1 MSITARKIIL
11 ACAALGILSVG
22 IAGYKALVRSGKKR
36 PISQAKRPI
45 TEVEIITA
53 KRQNVLTHL
62 TGYGTVRG
70 KREVL
75 IIPEVGGKIIS
86 ISPNFK
92 SGYTVRKDEPLL
104 AIDTQ
109 ATRVRIDQTK
119 AEISKL
125 RAQIQSINQES
136 LNLKRNLEIITDNVN
151 LAEKEVKKNESL
163 IAKNMVSEQALDAS
177 RQRYL
182 REKNSKINYENQLAM
197 IPLKTG
203 ELNAA
208 ITVRKAE
215 LADAMLKIEKSKIN
229 APFDGVIYDESVEI
243 SQVVQAGQSV
253 GMLVDV
259 SVQEVPV
266 DLNVENIGH
275 FNFNISQKLPCTVFW
290 DAQNNAPAQWK
301 GFISR
306 VERINEASRTVR
318 VVVEVPNHRASPKLT
333 KGMFCRVVLP
343 GRRYKDAIAIPPGAL
358 HDNDTV
364 YIEDGSKLKIKK
376 VKVLTRMDD
385 MIVISSGIS
394 DGDTIITSAI
404 SNPVTG
410 MQLKSRRTVSGRAEP
425 GSILLPH

>member
-1 MSITARKIIL
+1 MSKSNTARKIIL
-11 ACAALGILSVG
+11 ALTALGILLVG

-36 PISQAKRPI
+36 PTSQPKRLI
-45 TEVEIITA
+45 TEVETITV
-53 KRQNVLTHL
+53 KRENVLTHL

-92 SGYTVRKDEPLL
+92 SGKTVGKDEHLF
-104 AIDTQ
+104 AIDSQT
-109 ATRVRIDQTK
+109 TRVKIDQIK

-125 RAQIQSINQES
+125 RAQIQSINQEAD
-136 LNLKRNLEIITDNVN
+136 NTKRNLEIITDNVN

-163 IAKNMVSEQALDAS
+163 IAKNMVSEQTLDAS

-197 IPLKTG
+197 IPLKTQ
-203 ELNAA
+203 ELNAS

-215 LADAMLKIEKSKIN
+215 LADARLKIEKSKIK

-259 SVQEVPV
+259 SVLEIPV

-275 FNFNISQKLPCTVFW
+275 FNFKDKYPCTIFW
-290 DAQNNAPAQWK
+290 DAQSNGPAQWE

-306 VERINEASRTVR
+306 VERIMEASRTVR
-318 VVVEVPNHRASPKLT
+318 VVVEAPNRRASPRLT

-343 GRRYKDAIAIPPGAL
+343 GRSYKDAIAIPPGAL

-364 YIEDGSKLKIKK
+364 YIEDGGKLQIKK
-376 VKVLTRMDD
+376 VAVLERLEGEV
-385 MIVISSGIS
+385 VIGSGIS
-394 DGDTIITSAI
+394 DGDKLITSAI
-404 SNPVTG
+404 TNPVTG
-410 MQLKSRRTVSGRAEP
+410 MQLKFRLTAR
-425 GSILLPH
+425 GSPNAIE